1 MSRLATPLSV
11 LAIAGASVALVAC
24 GSSGDS
30 SSGADA
36 SATTKSGANGTQNAA
51 FEKYRQCL
59 KDNGVTLPDRG
70 QRPNGGDGNGGGY
83 GPPPGADGGDGQPPT
98 GTNAQPPTGTDGAPP
113 SDGNGNGGGAGGP
126 GFFGGGQPDAKT
138 QKAMQA
144 CAKLRPQF
152 RGGGYGDGTRN
163 GGGRPPQ
170 QNIKAFTPYLT
181 CLKDQGLD
189 VKVSDGFNAL
199 RNLKASDPKV
209 QAAFKTCQSKLPQR
223 PGGGNGRQQTSTTGS
238 TT

>member
-11 LAIAGASVALVAC
+11 LAIAGASIALVAC
-24 GSSGDS
+24 GSSDGS
-30 SSGADA
+30 SSNGNA
-36 SATTKSGANGTQNAA
+36 STNASGGNATQNAA

-70 QRPNGGDGNGGGY
+70 QRPDGGN
-83 GPPPGADGGDGQPPT
+83 GDGQPPT
-98 GTNAQPPTGTDGAPP
+98 GTNGAPP
-113 SDGNGNGGGAGGP
+113 SGGDGNGGP
-126 GFFGGGQPDAKT
+126 GILGGGQADAKT

-144 CAKLRPQF
+144 CAKLRPQI
-152 RGGGYGDGTRN
+152 RGGYGN
-163 GGGRPPQ
+163 GGRAPQ
-170 QNIKAFTPYLT
+170 QNVKAFTPYLT

-199 RNLKASDPKV
+199 RDLKASDPKV
-209 QAAFKTCQSKLPQR
+209 QAAFKACQPKLPQR
-223 PGGGNGRQQTSTTGS
+223 PNGNGQQQTTTSSSGQ

>member
-11 LAIAGASVALVAC
+11 LAIAGASIALVAC
-24 GSSGDS
+24 GSSGDDS
-30 SSGADA
+30 SAGAKA
-36 SATTKSGANGTQNAA
+36 STNASDTNSTQNAA

-70 QRPNGGDGNGGGY
+70 QRPDGNGGGY
-83 GPPPGADGGDGQPPT
+83 GPPPGT
-98 GTNAQPPTGTDGAPP
+98 GTNGTPPADG
-113 SDGNGNGGGAGGP
+113 DGNGNGNGGP
-126 GFFGGGQPDAKT
+126 GFLGGGQPDAKT

-144 CAKLRPQF
+144 CAKLRPQGQF
-152 RGGGYGDGTRN
+152 RGGYGN
-163 GGGRPPQ
+163 GGQRPQ
-170 QNIKAFTPYLT
+170 QDVKAYTSYLT

-209 QAAFKTCQSKLPQR
+209 QAAFKACQSKLPQR
-223 PGGGNGRQQTSTTGS
+223 PSGSGQPQTTTSGA